1 MSSAVGRTV
10 PVSPVKNT
18 SKTVMEA
25 SKKENASLGRQPS
38 NPRGKSKNGSIA
50 GGGDDDFD
58 DKEFQKRYSGKLGKS
73 TDGKVI
79 SGAKSNDGDSKKQP
93 VQTPSAASNKTGK
106 GGAAQKSTDKFEK
119 ALTKSDINKINNA

>member
-25 SKKENASLGRQPS
+25 SKKENATSLGRQPS

-50 GGGDDDFD
+50 GGDDDFD

-93 VQTPSAASNKTGK
+93 A
-106 GGAAQKSTDKFEK
+106 
-119 ALTKSDINKINNA
+119 